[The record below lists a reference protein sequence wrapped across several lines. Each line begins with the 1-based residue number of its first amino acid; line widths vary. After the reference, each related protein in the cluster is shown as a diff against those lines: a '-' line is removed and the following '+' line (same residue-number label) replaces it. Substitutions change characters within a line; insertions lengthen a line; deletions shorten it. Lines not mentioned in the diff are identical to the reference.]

1 MISNNLYL
9 AENLRGQATNQP
21 STFSH
26 AQRQICKLDPTSSL
40 TLSLSLSSSLTHPN
54 YKPLCT
60 LSHSLSPLSLTHSL
74 SLSNLHTITQS
85 LSHTLNIFLH
95 LSLSPSF
102 SLSLTPTH
110 PSTHS
115 MPLLL
120 SLSLP
125 LSLKLSLTL
134 LLSNL
139 RRLNHLCNKELLYS
153 LSALCNCLSFS
164 LTLSHAACLYNF
176 NLLLQN

>member
-26 AQRQICKLDPTSSL
+26 AQRQICKLAPTSSL
-40 TLSLSLSSSLTHPN
+40 TLSLSLFLSLF
-54 YKPLCT
+54 
-60 LSHSLSPLSLTHSL
+60 LSHTPKLQTSLYPLSFSFPSL

-110 PSTHS
+110 PSSHS

>member
-40 TLSLSLSSSLTHPN
+40 TLSLFLF
-54 YKPLCT
+54 
-60 LSHSLSPLSLTHSL
+60 LSHTPKLQTSLYPLSFSFPSL

-102 SLSLTPTH
+102 
-110 PSTHS
+110 
-115 MPLLL
+115 

>member
-40 TLSLSLSSSLTHPN
+40 TLSLFLF
-54 YKPLCT
+54 
-60 LSHSLSPLSLTHSL
+60 LSHTPKLQTSLYPLSFSFPSL

-110 PSTHS
+110 PSSHS